1 VKSTLALLKEWEFCK
16 LRLVTVINSERDV
29 QIWTMRGLALAGGA
43 QRAGISKYGNA
54 YQSQISR
61 RNFPGPT
68 LALFQWTSYRM
79 IWRSCEVLEVIL
91 DSLSGRVGSWSCSV
105 TYNKQGLHKRL
116 LIIYCTCEFF
126 IALHSSVFDSYETE
140 VRSLI

>member
-1 VKSTLALLKEWEFCK
+1 MRTRNMATFIQEWKFCK
-16 LRLVTVINSERDV
+16 LQLVTVINSERDV
-29 QIWTMRGLALAGGA
+29 RIWTMRGLALAGGA

-68 LALFQWTSYRM
+68 LQVALFQWTSYRM

-91 DSLSGRVGSWSCSV
+91 DLLSGRVGSC
-105 TYNKQGLHKRL
+105 
-116 LIIYCTCEFF
+116 
-126 IALHSSVFDSYETE
+126 
-140 VRSLI
+140 